1 MEEEEDDEEEG
12 GGCGDLWCVFK
23 GFSRFQTCLDGCID
37 DDGDDDDDDD
47 DDDDGDEDEDDDLL
61 LPRSCFSRAGP

>member
-1 MEEEEDDEEEG
+1 MG
-12 GGCGDLWCVFK
+12 ICGACLRA
-23 GFSRFQTCLDGCID
+23 FSRFQTCLDGCID